1 MFPSNQEQGK
11 DICSLHSIQH
21 ETPGQ
26 GNKAK
31 TKGKKKTPYLQ
42 MK

>member
-11 DICSLHSIQH
+11 DICSPHSIQH
-21 ETPGQ
+21 GTPSQ

-31 TKGKKKTPYLQ
+31 TKKKKTSLFADD
-42 MK
+42 